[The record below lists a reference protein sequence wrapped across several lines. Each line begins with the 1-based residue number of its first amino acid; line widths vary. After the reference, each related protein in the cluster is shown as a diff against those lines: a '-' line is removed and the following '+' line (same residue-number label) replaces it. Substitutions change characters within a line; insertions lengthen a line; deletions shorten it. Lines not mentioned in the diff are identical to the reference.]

1 MTFNSEFMKK
11 AVSRIDE
18 LQNDMIQKSNSIP
31 GANEYIQ
38 KKMELFNEDQAL
50 REKIKLIN
58 NQEKLLT
65 DSFINPAK

>member
-50 REKIKLIN
+50 REK
-58 NQEKLLT
+58 
-65 DSFINPAK
+65 